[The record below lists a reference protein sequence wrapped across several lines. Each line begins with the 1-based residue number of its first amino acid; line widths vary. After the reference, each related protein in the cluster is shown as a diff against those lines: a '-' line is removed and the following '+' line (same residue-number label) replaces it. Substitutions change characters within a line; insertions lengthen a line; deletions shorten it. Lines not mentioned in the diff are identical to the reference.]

1 MANRTTY
8 TQARAKLASLCDRV
22 AETREPY
29 VIERRN
35 GENVALISE
44 AELNSL
50 LETAHLLRS
59 PRKGKIQQLNAAL
72 ALASGEIIVNT
83 DVDTIVEP
91 GALEVLAREFC
102 ADENVGV
109 VGAYCGPNDDALAVD
124 RYYWDAQNCGRLL
137 ESGAGCASIVVAPCY
152 GFRRDLLDCFPD
164 DVVADDIYVAFQSA
178 AQGRRVERAAC
189 GD

>member
-59 PRKGKIQQLNAAL
+59 PRNAARL
-72 ALASGEIIVNT
+72 AK
-83 DVDTIVEP
+83 
-91 GALEVLAREFC
+91 ALER
-102 ADENVGV
+102 
-109 VGAYCGPNDDALAVD
+109 ALSGKPAPSS
-124 RYYWDAQNCGRLL
+124 L
-137 ESGAGCASIVVAPCY
+137 EEL
-152 GFRRDLLDCFPD
+152 RRSLRIEDP
-164 DVVADDIYVAFQSA
+164 
-178 AQGRRVERAAC
+178 RA
-189 GD
+189 